1 MNLNAYRY
9 TNSDGEGPA
18 YANLC
23 VQAPLGTQFV
33 DNSYHKYTVEWH
45 TGDGTDSCKPHINFY
60 FDDQYIGSVNVFVP
74 TRGVRL
80 VAGIWGG
87 DSNWCVP
94 PPFPATLVLWCTGID
109 RGS

>member
-23 VQAPLGTQFV
+23 VRAPGYDFV
-33 DNSYHKYTVEWH
+33 DEDYHTYTFEWH
-45 TGDGTDSCKPHINFY
+45 TGDNSDSCEPHINFY
-60 FDDQYIGSVNVFVP
+60 FDGDYIGSVNVFVP

-80 VAGIWGG
+80 VMGIWGG
-87 DSNWCVP
+87 DKNW
-94 PPFPATLVLWCTGID
+94 
-109 RGS
+109 